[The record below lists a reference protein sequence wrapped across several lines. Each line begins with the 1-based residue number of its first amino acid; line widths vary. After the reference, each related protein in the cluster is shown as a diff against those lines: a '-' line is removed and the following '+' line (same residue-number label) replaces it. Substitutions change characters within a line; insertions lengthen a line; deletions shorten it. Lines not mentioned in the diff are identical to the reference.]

1 MATVSKRF
9 LPNARQLPCSAPSP
23 SISAFTR
30 VFAALCGGG
39 VGSGWTRENPRVGP
53 LPVPPPQ
60 AGEGTL
66 CPEPSLKLE
75 RERH

>member
-1 MATVSKRF
+1 MLVWRKPLSHHLLR
-9 LPNARQLPCSAPSP
+9 SAPSP

-39 VGSGWTRENPRVGP
+39 VGRGWTRENPRVGP
-53 LPVPPPQ
+53 LPVSPPQ

-66 CPEPSLKLE
+66 WPEPSLKLE